1 MLVSRMPIARKLSS
15 WARSFKI
22 QDEGSNSS
30 LVSAGLQ
37 MAEQKNSIRKHIA
50 SPQLLSGFS
59 VSPGSATAMCVWGG
73 LHLQRAAQHPP
84 VPRSE
89 AFCTG
94 GTHCSH
100 CFTSRWGPP
109 LASVSHLQQFSP
121 LYFSHRI
128 WLLNLRRFES
138 STCSGVT
145 AQNFSSASDQAH
157 GKAAYV
163 VAYMWWWVSHI
174 MKVLMK
180 LLNLKV
186 PFLLVRNIY
195 VFKIKC

>member
-1 MLVSRMPIARKLSS
+1 MLVSRMPIARELSS
-15 WARSFKI
+15 WARSFEI
-22 QDEGSNSS
+22 QDEDSNSS

-37 MAEQKNSIRKHIA
+37 MAEQKTSIRKHIV

-59 VSPGSATAMCVWGG
+59 VSPGSATATCIWGG

-94 GTHCSH
+94 GTHSSP
-100 CFTSRWGPP
+100 CFTLHRVP

-138 STCSGVT
+138 STCSGVS

-157 GKAAYV
+157 GEAVYV
-163 VAYMWWWVSHI
+163 VA
-174 MKVLMK
+174 
-180 LLNLKV
+180 
-186 PFLLVRNIY
+186 
-195 VFKIKC
+195 